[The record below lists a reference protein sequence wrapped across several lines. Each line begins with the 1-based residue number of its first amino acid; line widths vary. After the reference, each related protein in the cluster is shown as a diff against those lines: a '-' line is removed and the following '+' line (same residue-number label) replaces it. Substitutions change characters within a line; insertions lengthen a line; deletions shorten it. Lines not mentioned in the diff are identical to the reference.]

1 LAEAVRD
8 WVNKKYRKPNKVQL
22 LQALG
27 DGDWSKEFVIHKV
40 KYPEEIELIHSYGIK
55 ILHLAEIV
63 KELRTSKTPIKAAS
77 GADLL
82 ELMSLAAA
90 DDRELLASGS

>member
-1 LAEAVRD
+1 
-8 WVNKKYRKPNKVQL
+8 
-22 LQALG
+22 
-27 DGDWSKEFVIHKV
+27 V

-63 KELRTSKTPIKAAS
+63 KELRTSKTPIRAAS